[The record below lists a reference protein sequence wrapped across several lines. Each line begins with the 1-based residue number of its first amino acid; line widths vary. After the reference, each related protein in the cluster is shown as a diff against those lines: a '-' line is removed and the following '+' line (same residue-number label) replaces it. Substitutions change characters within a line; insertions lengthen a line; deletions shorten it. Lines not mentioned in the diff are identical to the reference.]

1 LTTPL
6 LSISNNAGIVAFTQ
20 GDGNAGDL
28 TFNISD
34 RLTLE
39 ENSIISARAYG
50 TNNSGGNITINAQ
63 DGFVVAF
70 PNQNPGIGNDILADS
85 PAGIDGDIGI
95 YAQGVFGLTERDV
108 LSGNNQLEN
117 NSNDIDASG
126 TISGSIPTI
135 FIPREIQDLPPI
147 ISAEQTTDSACQA
160 SSDGTAKNG
169 LIVKGKGGVHPAPD
183 QPLASE
189 DIINNEIAAGYV
201 QPKPIVTRLGK
212 IQLARG
218 IKVTKDGRVILTPY
232 ATNNAGE
239 RMAEINPN
247 CS

>member
-1 LTTPL
+1 
-6 LSISNNAGIVAFTQ
+6 
-20 GDGNAGDL
+20 
-28 TFNISD
+28 
-34 RLTLE
+34 TLE
-39 ENSIISARAYG
+39 ENSTISAQALG

-70 PNQNPGIGNDILADS
+70 PNQNPGFGNDILADS
-85 PAGIDGDIGI
+85 PAGIDGNIEI

-108 LSGNNQLEN
+108 LSGNNQLAN
-117 NSNDIDASG
+117 NNTNDIDASG

-147 ISAEQTTDSACQA
+147 VSAEQTTDSACQA
-160 SSDGTAKNG
+160 SSDGTARNG
-169 LIVKGKGGVHPAPD
+169 LVVNGKGGVSPAPD

-189 DIINNEIAAGYV
+189 NIMNNNEIASESS
-201 QPKPIVTRLGK
+201 QTKPIVTRLGK

-218 IKVTKDGRVILTPY
+218 IKVTEDGRVILTPY

-239 RMAEINPN
+239 RMLEINPN